1 MRFYRPQLVT
11 CAAFKSRPKL
21 LLTYFI
27 ADFLSGL
34 KAQLVGK
41 SGTNTKFLA
50 FEPLQIMDLLHFPQY
65 FVFSSENIYGGAVFL

>member
-1 MRFYRPQLVT
+1 MRFYRPQLAT

-34 KAQLVGK
+34 KAQFVGK
-41 SGTNTKFLA
+41 SWTNTKFLA
-50 FEPLQIMDLLHFPQY
+50 FEPL
-65 FVFSSENIYGGAVFL
+65 